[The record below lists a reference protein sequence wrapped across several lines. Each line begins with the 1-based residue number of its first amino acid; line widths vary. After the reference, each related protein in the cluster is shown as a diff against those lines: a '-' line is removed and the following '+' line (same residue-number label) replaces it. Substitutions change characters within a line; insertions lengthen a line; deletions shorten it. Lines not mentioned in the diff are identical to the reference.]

1 MIGVFFIITF
11 IKTNFMSPNLKQ
23 LIENNEVSEI
33 EIVEF
38 LATIKK
44 LSKNEV
50 LDSRNYKMVL
60 DHFGLKEKKDW
71 IKFSKTSKYKL

>member
-1 MIGVFFIITF
+1 
-11 IKTNFMSPNLKQ
+11 MSPNLKQ

-44 LSKNEV
+44 LSKNNV
-50 LDSRNYKMVL
+50 LDNRNFDMVL
-60 DHFGLKEKKDW
+60 NHFGLKKKKGW
-71 IKFSKTSKYKL
+71 IKFNKTSKYKF

>member
-11 IKTNFMSPNLKQ
+11 VKTNFMSPNLKQ

-44 LSKNEV
+44 LSKNNV
-50 LDSRNYKMVL
+50 LDDRNFDMVL
-60 DHFGLKEKKDW
+60 NHFGLKKKKGW
-71 IKFSKTSKYKL
+71 IKFNKTSKYKF

>member
-1 MIGVFFIITF
+1 
-11 IKTNFMSPNLKQ
+11 MSPNLKQ

-44 LSKNEV
+44 LSKNEF

-60 DHFGLKEKKDW
+60 DHFGLKEKKEW

>member
-11 IKTNFMSPNLKQ
+11 IKTNFMSPNLKH

-60 DHFGLKEKKDW
+60 DHFGLKEKKEW

>member
-1 MIGVFFIITF
+1 
-11 IKTNFMSPNLKQ
+11 MSPNLKQ